1 MTDRRCPAAEA
12 GATDAYPSVAR
23 ELAEQTERQTEALAG
38 LDRILILRD
47 PDRLAWLATIIHAAF
62 PEQDAAENVAVAIDL
77 TRAAERNALVQRVVR
92 DRARRIVRRRG
103 IVPRRR
109 AAHVAPRPR
118 GAGRPACRGTRTAQ
132 RSSAASGDS
141 GDPGDGDPPG
151 ADARCERCRGTDAP
165 GYSFQHGAVLCAS
178 CFERLTPRF
187 ATDGTRLGRLRRALR
202 FLRARGFGR

>member
-1 MTDRRCPAAEA
+1 MGHPWGWPYSSVVDELLIEQRIAELVGWDKALVLPDRAARMLSIVQRA
-12 GATDAYPSVAR
+12 FPD
-23 ELAEQTERQTEALAG
+23 
-38 LDRILILRD
+38 RD
-47 PDRLAWLATIIHAAF
+47 P
-62 PEQDAAENVAVAIDL
+62 AENVAVAIDL

-92 DRARRIVRRRG
+92 DRARRIVRRRV
-103 IVPRRR
+103 IIPRRR
-109 AAHVAPRPR
+109 SPHGTSRPR

-187 ATDGTRLGRLRRALR
+187 ATDGKRLGRLRRALR
-202 FLRARGFGR
+202 FLRLRGRGR